1 MKKIFEYIKENELKL
16 SLKKPVKVTFHKPC
30 NIDNFQDI
38 KWILNNTNNLE
49 YVEMENFDSCCGLNG
64 ISKLNEYG
72 IMYKI
77 FKNKH
82 NNIVKTGTKTVLTSC
97 IGCEIALNLFSAGK
111 YRVFDFTDFI
121 AASTK

>member
-1 MKKIFEYIKENELKL
+1 MAPPLTLIIYKKKGTPIIEVTVPIGVSKGNDIYLLIKSHNP
-16 SLKKPVKVTFHKPC
+16 KKKAPP
-30 NIDNFQDI
+30 I
-38 KWILNNTNNLE
+38 
-49 YVEMENFDSCCGLNG
+49 
-64 ISKLNEYG
+64 NEYG